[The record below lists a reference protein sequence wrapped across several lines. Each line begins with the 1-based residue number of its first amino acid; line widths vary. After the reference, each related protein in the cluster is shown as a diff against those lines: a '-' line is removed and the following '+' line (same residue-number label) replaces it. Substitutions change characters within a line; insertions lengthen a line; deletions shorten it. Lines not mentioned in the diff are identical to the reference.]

1 MDRKEILSNAIN
13 ALLAQKLRSALA
25 VLGIVVGVSALVA
38 MVALIEGANA
48 YISERLVTLQPDVF
62 QVSQL
67 PASLLNVNDFIKA
80 SKWKRIEYEDYLAVR
95 RSSHECA
102 AVGAESSLMGRL
114 KWRGTVTG
122 SVQIRGLTA
131 SMLDIERVDVAAGR
145 FYTEAEDSQ
154 HMAVCLLGADVVT
167 ELFGQSDPLG
177 AEISVMG
184 KPFQVIGA
192 IAPRGSLFGRSQDR
206 FIILPLPTM
215 LHRFGSHQPLTIY
228 CQHQTSGADAPLA
241 SAVDEVRG
249 IMRQRRHALFDQEDT
264 FFITTAD
271 SAAGIYQAVIGGF
284 YFVTIIIAGIA
295 LTVGGLGVT
304 NIMLVNV
311 RERTREIGL
320 RKAIGARKRD
330 VLAQFLAETV
340 ALCLLGG
347 ALGTAFG
354 MLIAQ
359 VIAWVTPL
367 PASSRP
373 LVALAGF
380 AVSSLVGL
388 IAGVYPARRAAEL
401 APIEALRYE

>member
-1 MDRKEILSNAIN
+1 MDRKEILINAVN

-25 VLGIVVGVSALVA
+25 VLGIVVGIGALVA

-80 SKWKRIEYEDYLAVR
+80 SKWKRIEYEDYLGVR
-95 RSSHECA
+95 RDCRECA
-102 AVGAESSLMGRL
+102 AVGAEADLMGRI

-131 SMLDIERVDVAAGR
+131 SMLDIERVDVATGR
-145 FYTEAEDSQ
+145 FFTEAEESQ

-167 ELFGQSDPLG
+167 DLFGQGDPLG
-177 AEISVMG
+177 AELNVMG
-184 KPFQVIGA
+184 KPVQVVGT

-206 FIILPLPTM
+206 FIVMPLNSM
-215 LHRFGSHQPLTIY
+215 LHRFGAHQPLTIY
-228 CQHQTSGADAPLA
+228 CQQPLGTDLA
-241 SAVDEVRG
+241 SVVDEVRG
-249 IMRQRRHALFDQEDT
+249 ILRQRRHVLFDQEDT
-264 FFITTAD
+264 FFITTSD

-284 YFVTIIIAGIA
+284 YLVTIIISGIA

-320 RKAIGARKRD
+320 RKAIGARRRD

-340 ALCLLGG
+340 TLCLLGG
-347 ALGTAFG
+347 AMGTAFG
-354 MLIAQ
+354 LLIAQ
-359 VIAWVTPL
+359 IIAWVTPL

-373 LVALAGF
+373 LVALVGF

-401 APIEALRYE
+401 PPIEALRYE

>member
-1 MDRKEILSNAIN
+1 MDRKEILANAIN
-13 ALLAQKLRSALA
+13 TLLAQKLRSALA
-25 VLGIVVGVSALVA
+25 ALGIIVGVSALVA
-38 MVALIEGANA
+38 MVALIEGANT
-48 YISERLVTLQPDVF
+48 YITERMLTLQPDVF
-62 QVSQL
+62 QVSQF
-67 PASLLNVNDFIKA
+67 PASLLNVNDYIKA

-95 RSSHECA
+95 QSSRECA

-114 KWRGTVTG
+114 KWRGVITG

-154 HMAVCLLGADVVT
+154 GVAVCLLGADVAT
-167 ELFGQSDPLG
+167 DLFGQSDPLG

-184 KPFQVIGA
+184 KPFQVIGT
-192 IAPRGSLFGRSQDR
+192 IAPRGSLFGRTQDR
-206 FIILPLPTM
+206 FIIVPLASM
-215 LHRFGSHQPLTIY
+215 LRRFGAHQPLTIY
-228 CQHQTSGADAPLA
+228 CQQLAGSQLA
-241 SAVDEVRG
+241 SVVDEVRG
-249 IMRQRRHALFDQEDT
+249 VMRQRRQALFDQEDT

-284 YFVTIIIAGIA
+284 YFVTIIISGIA

-340 ALCLLGG
+340 ALCLFGGTLGV
-347 ALGTAFG
+347 ALG

-359 VIAWVTPL
+359 LIAWVTPL

-373 LVALAGF
+373 LVALVGF
-380 AVSSLVGL
+380 AVSTIVGL
-388 IAGVYPARRAAEL
+388 IAGVYPARRAADM

>member
-1 MDRKEILSNAIN
+1 MDHKEILAHALN

-25 VLGIVVGVSALVA
+25 VLGIVVGIGALVA

-48 YISERLVTLQPDVF
+48 YITERLITLQPDVF

-67 PASLLNVNDFIKA
+67 PASLLNVNDFLKA

-95 RSSHECA
+95 RDSRECA
-102 AVGAESSLMGRL
+102 TVGAESDLMGRL

-122 SVQIRGLTA
+122 SVQVRGLTA
-131 SMLDIERVDVAAGR
+131 SMLDIERVEVATGR

-154 HMAVCLLGADVVT
+154 HVAVCLIGADIVT
-167 ELFGQSDPLG
+167 DLFGQSDPLG
-177 AEISVMG
+177 AELSVMG
-184 KPFQVIGA
+184 KPFQVIGTTA
-192 IAPRGSLFGRSQDR
+192 RRGSLFGRSQDR
-206 FIILPLPTM
+206 LIIMPLATM
-215 LHRFGSHQPLTIY
+215 LRGFGAHQALTIY
-228 CQHQTSGADAPLA
+228 CQQRAGDPSA

-249 IMRQRRHALFDQEDT
+249 IMRQRRQVRFDQEDT

-271 SAAGIYQAVIGGF
+271 SAASIYQAVIGGF
-284 YFVTIIIAGIA
+284 YLVTLIISGIA
-295 LTVGGLGVT
+295 LIVGGLGVT

-311 RERTREIGL
+311 RERTREIGM
-320 RKAIGARKRD
+320 RRSVGARKRD

-340 ALCLLGG
+340 VLCLLGG
-347 ALGTAFG
+347 ALGTMFG
-354 MLIAQ
+354 LLIARI
-359 VIAWVTPL
+359 IALVTPL

-373 LVALAGF
+373 LIALVGF

-401 APIEALRYE
+401 SPIEALRYE

>member
-1 MDRKEILSNAIN
+1 VDRKEILSNAIN

-25 VLGIVVGVSALVA
+25 VLGIVVGIGALVA
-38 MVALIEGANA
+38 MVALVEGAKA
-48 YISERLVTLQPDVF
+48 YIADRLVTLQPDVF

-80 SKWKRIEYEDYLAVR
+80 SKWKRIEYEDYLTVR
-95 RSSHECA
+95 QSSRECA
-102 AVGAESSLMGRL
+102 AVGAESDLMGRL

-122 SVQIRGLTA
+122 SVQVRGLTA
-131 SMLDIERVDVAAGR
+131 SMLDIERVDVATGR
-145 FYTEAEDSQ
+145 FFTEAEESQ
-154 HMAVCLLGADVVT
+154 HVAVCLLGADVAT
-167 ELFGQSDPLG
+167 DLAAQGSALPAG
-177 AEISVMG
+177 AEISVLG
-184 KPFQVIGA
+184 KPFQVIGT

-206 FIILPLPTM
+206 FIVVPLTTM
-215 LHRFGSHQPLTIY
+215 LHRFGAHQPLTIY
-228 CQHQTSGADAPLA
+228 CQQPPDAALA
-241 SAVDEVRG
+241 SVTDEVRG
-249 IMRQRRHALFDQEDT
+249 IMRQRRRLLFDQEDT

-284 YFVTIIIAGIA
+284 YLVTIIISGIA

-320 RKAIGARKRD
+320 RKAVGARNRD

-340 ALCLLGG
+340 ALCLAGG
-347 ALGTAFG
+347 AIGTASG
-354 MLIAQ
+354 LSIAR

-380 AVSSLVGL
+380 AVSTVVGL
-388 IAGVYPARRAAEL
+388 IAGVYPARRAATL
-401 APIEALRYE
+401 SPIEALRYE